1 MSKYFK
7 DSEEWS
13 ITNSN
18 KTGLPRPFFI
28 TPKKF
33 YKKIKKDHNIKNFS
47 STDLLNLKNDFYL
60 HPKIPIPW
68 QSKPIFSE
76 DWTVFNVI
84 SENEKKVFKEKLC
97 GYCGIKLENNEQ
109 YIRWKPIFTIEETN
123 DENGPRVFSDGHPMH
138 IECMNQAR
146 IFCPYMRLRQD
157 DEFEYGTYDTL
168 IKNAEKWKS
177 TFKNI

>member
-7 DSEEWS
+7 KNHIWSEDLA
-13 ITNSN
+13 NF
-18 KTGLPRPFFI
+18 KGLPRPYINVPEIFH
-28 TPKKF
+28 
-33 YKKIKKDHNIKNFS
+33 KKIKKVKSDGGIF

-68 QSKPIFSE
+68 QSKPVLDE
-76 DWTVFNVI
+76 QGTVFNVI
-84 SENEKKVFKEKLC
+84 KENEKSIYKEKLC
-97 GYCGIKLENNEQ
+97 GYCGISLDIKEECV
-109 YIRWKPIFTIEETN
+109 RWKPQFTIEETN

-138 IECMNQAR
+138 LECMRQAR

-157 DEFEYGTYDTL
+157 NEFEYGTYDTL
-168 IKNAEKWKS
+168 IKNAEAWKS